1 MIWLSERANK
11 KMMDI
16 VQGPNFQRVLEH
28 FKKQTFNFT
37 GKGDTNA
44 KIVEQL
50 SVMETWYNISCR
62 KYYCQEDAAS
72 IVRRTTRTQ

>member
-50 SVMETWYNISCR
+50 SHGDMV
-62 KYYCQEDAAS
+62 
-72 IVRRTTRTQ
+72 